1 MRMRPRPWRSGKP
14 DCTVRDGSLIG
25 SDSKAPP
32 VRILEAMLNGSF
44 LYLMSGDL
52 LTEYASVLRR
62 PRLVRLHGRSEEEID
77 RLLAELTANAIWREA
92 PAGDQAPDAND
103 NHLRALLAS
112 WAGSRLV
119 TGDRLLVE
127 NTSEGRR
134 VLTLPYAGARTRP
147 PTESRRHA

>member
-1 MRMRPRPWRSGKP
+1 MTPPVFVVDTNVIVSA
-14 DCTVRDGSLIG
+14 LIG

-32 VRILEAMLNGSF
+32 AQILEAILDGSL

-52 LTEYASVLRR
+52 LAEYASVLRR

-77 RLLAELTANAIWREA
+77 RLLVELTGNAIWREA
-92 PAGDQAPDAND
+92 PTGDTAPDAND
-103 NHLRALLAS
+103 NHLWALLAS

-127 NTSEGRR
+127 GVSAGRL
-134 VLTLPYAGARTRP
+134 VLTPRDFVNLHK
-147 PTESRRHA
+147 SR

>member
-1 MRMRPRPWRSGKP
+1 MTRPVFVVDTNVVVSA
-14 DCTVRDGSLIG
+14 LIG
-25 SDSKAPP
+25 SDSNAPP
-32 VRILEAMLNGSF
+32 ARILEAMLDGSL

-77 RLLAELTANAIWREA
+77 RLLTELTANAIWREA
-92 PAGDQAPDAND
+92 PAGDTAPDAND
-103 NHLRALLAS
+103 NHRWALLAS

-127 NTSEGRR
+127 NAPAGRL
-134 VLTLPYAGARTRP
+134 VLTPRDFATLQ
-147 PTESRRHA
+147 ESR

>member
-1 MRMRPRPWRSGKP
+1 MTPPVFVV
-14 DCTVRDGSLIG
+14 DTNVIAAALIG
-25 SDSKAPP
+25 SDSEAPP
-32 VRILEAMLNGSF
+32 AQILEAMLDVSL

-92 PAGDQAPDAND
+92 PAVDTAPDAND
-103 NHLRALLAS
+103 NHLRALRAS
-112 WAGSRLV
+112 CAGSRLV

-127 NTSEGRR
+127 SASAGRP
-134 VLTLPYAGARTRP
+134 VLTPGDFVDLHK
-147 PTESRRHA
+147 SR

>member
-1 MRMRPRPWRSGKP
+1 MTPPVFVVDTNVIVSA
-14 DCTVRDGSLIG
+14 LIG
-25 SDSKAPP
+25 SESKAPP
-32 VRILEAMLNGSF
+32 AQILEAMLDGSL
-44 LYLMSGDL
+44 LYLISGDL

-92 PAGDQAPDAND
+92 PAGDSAPDAND
-103 NHLRALLAS
+103 NHLWALLAS

-127 NTSEGRR
+127 SAAAGRL
-134 VLTLPYAGARTRP
+134 VLTPRDFVDLHK
-147 PTESRRHA
+147 SR

>member
-1 MRMRPRPWRSGKP
+1 MTPPVFVVDTNVIVSA
-14 DCTVRDGSLIG
+14 LIG
-25 SDSKAPP
+25 SDSKVAPAQ
-32 VRILEAMLNGSF
+32 ILEAMLDGRL

-52 LTEYASVLRR
+52 LVEYASVLRR

-92 PAGDQAPDAND
+92 PAVDTAPDAND
-103 NHLRALLAS
+103 NHLWALLAS

-127 NTSEGRR
+127 SASAGRL
-134 VLTLPYAGARTRP
+134 VLTPRDFVDLQK
-147 PTESRRHA
+147 SR

>member
-1 MRMRPRPWRSGKP
+1 MTPLVFVVDTNVIVSA
-14 DCTVRDGSLIG
+14 LIG
-25 SDSKAPP
+25 SESKAPP
-32 VRILEAMLNGSF
+32 AQILEAMLDGSL
-44 LYLMSGDL
+44 LYLISGDL

-92 PAGDQAPDAND
+92 PAGDSAPDAND
-103 NHLRALLAS
+103 NHLWALLAS

-127 NTSEGRR
+127 SAAAGRL
-134 VLTLPYAGARTRP
+134 VLTPRDFVDLHK
-147 PTESRRHA
+147 SR